1 MAAAFVS
8 MAATAENKHRDLS
21 VTKVDH
27 WVARRVALLAEKPGF
42 ALVQERDNRPQR
54 PVLRKQLA
62 TAEIKG
68 INAGILDLVE
78 DTHMEHMKA
87 CAHIE
92 DGEGSID

>member
-8 MAATAENKHRDLS
+8 MAATAEHKTRDLS

-27 WVARRVALLAEKPGF
+27 WIARRVAMNAERPGF
-42 ALVQERDNRPQR
+42 ALITERDNRP

-62 TAEIKG
+62 ASEIKG